1 MSVGELQDVV
11 ADGEWVDGA
20 VDAPVTLVEY
30 GDLECPDVRNAE
42 PLMLELRNAFRGDL
56 RYVYRHFPL
65 IAKHPHAVP
74 AAEAAEAA
82 GEQGAFWTMRETL
95 LANQKALT
103 HADFIGYAAA
113 LGLDVAAFTEALESD
128 RVRQKVASDLAQG
141 VARGITGTPTFFI
154 NGQRFE
160 QDELEA
166 LRPAIETGR
175 GTGDGG
181 RE

>member
-1 MSVGELQDVV
+1 MSVLDVQEAV
-11 ADGEWVDGA
+11 ADGEWAIGA
-20 VDAPVTLVEY
+20 ADAPVTLVEY

-42 PLMLELRNAFRGDL
+42 PLMRELRNAFGGDL

-95 LANQKALT
+95 LANQHALT
-103 HADFIGYAAA
+103 RADVIGYAAA
-113 LGLDVAAFTEALESD
+113 LDLNVADFTAALESA
-128 RVRQKVASDLAQG
+128 RVRQKVASDLANS

-154 NGQRFE
+154 NGRRFE

-166 LRPAIETGR
+166 LRPAIAGVM
-175 GTGDGG
+175 GS
-181 RE
+181 